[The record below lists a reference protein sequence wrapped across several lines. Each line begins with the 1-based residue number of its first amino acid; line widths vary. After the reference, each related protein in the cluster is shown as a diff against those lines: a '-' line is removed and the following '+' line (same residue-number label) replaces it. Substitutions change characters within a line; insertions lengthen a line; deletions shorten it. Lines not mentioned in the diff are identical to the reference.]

1 MDKLFTI
8 NTPEYQEAQ
17 ELFFNYNVKGKMNIE
32 QSTIVGKMTI
42 GPSTVVKEVK

>member
-17 ELFFNYNVKGKMNIE
+17 ESFFNYNVEGKMTIE
-32 QSTIVGKMTI
+32 QSTIVDKMNV
-42 GPSTVVKEVK
+42 GPSILVKEVK